1 MSNHTLANEDIL
13 HEAIENR
20 LMDILQEPFGSWM
33 LISIKEL
40 DAEEDVHCNEC
51 GGINNPHAS
60 RGPYKRRQLCECTD
74 SFEANFNPNQPRD
87 SEGRWV
93 EQVEVSEMIASEPL
107 MDLDID
113 ELEALATAIRLQD
126 ETFPEVGMLLEQ
138 IGDTAENRQVIFDE
152 MIVVM
157 SNLVNQ
163 SITPE
168 TETPEDY
175 YKYILEEPADDEI
188 ERIYRQANYYAQFKN
203 SVEINDYLDELM
215 EQYTIAKEMGATDCG
230 K

>member
-1 MSNHTLANEDIL
+1 MYNKQMTAWLVEQGVTEYTITEGTSSFNS
-13 HEAIENR
+13 
-20 LMDILQEPFGSWM
+20 LMWLLK
-33 LISIKEL
+33 LIK
-40 DAEEDVHCNEC
+40 D
-51 GGINNPHAS
+51 HAS
-60 RGPYKRRQLCECTD
+60 DAKDMPSSNYTQD
-74 SFEANFNPNQPRD
+74 
-87 SEGRWV
+87 
-93 EQVEVSEMIASEPL
+93 
-107 MDLDID
+107 
-113 ELEALATAIRLQD
+113 AIRLQD